1 MTKLTDTQVKNL
13 KSTGKAI
20 VKRDGNG
27 LQLRVNASGS
37 KKWLFEYTRPTD
49 KKRTSITLGAYP
61 ALSLLDARCLAL
73 DKQKILADDKDPK
86 VERDNKKNKE
96 LEKTT
101 HKFKAVAERWFA
113 VKKTSVSADYAI
125 DVWRSFESYLLE
137 PLGNRQT
144 ADITAPEV
152 IAILQPIAAKGA
164 LETVRRLCQRINEV
178 MEFAVHTGVMHHN
191 PLHKIKVAFEK
202 PKKKNLPSLQPS
214 ELPEFFEAFE
224 YASVKPVTKLLIM
237 WQMHTMTRPNEA
249 AMASWAEIDLEAKQ
263 WVIPAERM
271 KMKKPHTIP
280 LTTHTLAILD
290 RLKTISGHRPYLFPA
305 DRNPLSHCNSQTA
318 NAVIKRMA
326 GGKFKGRLV
335 AHGLRSIAS
344 TVLNEHEHSSD
355 VIEALLAHKDT
366 NEIRATYNR
375 AKYTEK
381 RRELLQWWG
390 DYIQEVK
397 SCQ

>member
-1 MTKLTDTQVKNL
+1 MAKLTDTQVKNL
-13 KSTGKAI
+13 KSTGKVI
-20 VKRDGNG
+20 VKRDDNG

-61 ALSLLDARCLAL
+61 ALSIQKARRLAM
-73 DKQKILADDKDPK
+73 DKQELLADGVDPK
-86 VERDNKKNKE
+86 TERDSNQLKE
-96 LEKTT
+96 LAKTT
-101 HKFKAVAERWFA
+101 HKFKEVAERWFA
-113 VKKTSVSADYAI
+113 VKKTSVSEDYAI
-125 DVWRSFESYLLE
+125 DVWRSFESYLLD

-144 ADITAPEV
+144 AKITAPEV
-152 IAILQPIAAKGA
+152 ITILEPIAAKGA

-178 MEFAVHTGVMHHN
+178 MTFAVNTGVILHN
-191 PLHKIKVAFEK
+191 PLHGIKAAFEQ
-202 PKKKNLPSLQPS
+202 PKKKNLPALQPS

-249 AMASWAEIDLEAKQ
+249 AMSSWAEIDLEAKQ

-271 KMKKPHTIP
+271 KMKRDHIVP

-344 TVLNEHEHSSD
+344 TVLNEHGHSFD

-375 AKYTEK
+375 AQYTEQ